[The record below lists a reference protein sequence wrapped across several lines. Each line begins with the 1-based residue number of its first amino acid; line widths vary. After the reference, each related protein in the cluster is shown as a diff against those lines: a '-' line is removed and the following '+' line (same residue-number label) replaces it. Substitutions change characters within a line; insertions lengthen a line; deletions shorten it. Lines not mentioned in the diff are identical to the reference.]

1 MPILTLTTDWGNS
14 DPCLPA
20 LKGELLSM
28 HPGLQIIDISNEIQK
43 FNTMQAAYVLRTSF
57 KKFPAGTIHYIGM
70 TGNENHFTEYPF
82 MIVQSGGHSF
92 VGYDSGIFSLIVG
105 SEEMKAFRLPIPLQ
119 QERDE
124 LQKMVNEVLLRLCK
138 GEKPEKIGSEDNEII
153 KSYFTQPTVDPNTL
167 RGAVMYID
175 SFGNVILNISKEL
188 FVKEQKGRKFMI
200 HLRKAEYSITRISQ
214 SYEETEVGEM
224 LGLFNAEGFLEIALN
239 KAEASKLLGLKL
251 MDPVRVEFQ

>member
-1 MPILTLTTDWGNS
+1 MPLLTLTTDWGNS

-20 LKGELLSM
+20 LKGELLSSQ
-28 HPGLQIIDISNEIQK
+28 PGLQIIDISNDIQK
-43 FNTMQAAYVLRTSF
+43 FNTMQAAYVLKTSF
-57 KKFPAGTIHYIGM
+57 KKFPAGTVHYIGM
-70 TGNENHFTEYPF
+70 TGNENHYTEYPF
-82 MIVQSGGHSF
+82 MVVSCDGHYF
-92 VGYDSGIFSLIVG
+92 VGYDSGIFSLILG
-105 SEEMKAFRLPIPLQ
+105 DEELKAYRLPIPLQ
-119 QERDE
+119 QERDS
-124 LQKMVNEVLLRLCK
+124 LQKMVNDVLLQLCK
-138 GEKPEKIGSEDNEII
+138 GEKPEKIGSPDNEIV

-188 FVKEQKGRKFMI
+188 FEKEQKGRKFMI
-200 HLRKAEYSITRISQ
+200 HLRKAEYSITRISK

-224 LGLFNAEGFLEIALN
+224 LGLFNAEGYLEIALN